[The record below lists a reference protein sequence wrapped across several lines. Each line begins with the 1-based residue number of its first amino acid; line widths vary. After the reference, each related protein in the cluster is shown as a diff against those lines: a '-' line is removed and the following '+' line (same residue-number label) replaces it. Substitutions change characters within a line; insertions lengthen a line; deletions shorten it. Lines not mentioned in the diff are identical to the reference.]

1 MALRTAPV
9 VGGVMRRVFIIAA
22 GMMVSSGAFAA
33 DYRSQYREP
42 RVVYAE
48 PIYTPYVPPV
58 YYLPSPPQYVQD
70 LRTGAPGH
78 WVQLQPTFLERLFGR
93 GDGY

>member
-1 MALRTAPV
+1 
-9 VGGVMRRVFIIAA
+9 MRRFFIIAA
-22 GMMVSSGAFAA
+22 GMLVSSGAFAA
-33 DYRSQYREP
+33 DYRSDYREP
-42 RVVYAE
+42 RVARVYAA
-48 PIYTPYVPPV
+48 PVYTPYVPPV

-78 WVQLQPTFLERLFGR
+78 WVQLQPSLLDRLFGP